1 MGQHVDRVVAPAALG
16 RAVLLARAAA
26 TLTAGA
32 VGLRLVADPR
42 PLVAALA
49 VVAGTALAGL
59 AVLSRHPHVV
69 RHPVS
74 VLAAD
79 TAAVLG
85 VLALDGGGVTFY
97 CCAVGASALAG
108 VLAGMWALPLAAA
121 HTALG
126 YTVAAAVLPA
136 GADPRLAGFVLT
148 FPIACVLAAV
158 GAAVATA
165 ALGRYVELSVR
176 VVASAQRTA
185 AASERARLARELH
198 DSVTKTLRGVSFA
211 ALALPQ
217 SLRRHPDLA
226 EQLAGT
232 VSARRLRGRREEAR
246 ELVDGLRLDTP
257 DSDFAETVQEICR
270 RWSQVVRH
278 PGAARHGARGPAGRG
293 AVRAVPHPAGGPAQR
308 RPARA
313 RPGTSASGPRR
324 ARRRLRLRIR
334 DDGRGFGLP
343 ADLSQLRA
351 AQHFG
356 LIGMAGMSRA
366 GPAADADSADGQR
379 TRRIGRLGST
389 VAPRTSAG
397 IARVGQS
404 RGRSVAGM
412 GDRLARTGADDRR
425 DHGAGRGRQPDR
437 AGGAARLPRRRRRRA
452 RGRRGR
458 RRAGG
463 RRAGPRASG
472 RP

>member
-1 MGQHVDRVVAPAALG
+1 M
-16 RAVLLARAAA
+16 LLARAAA

-42 PLVAALA
+42 PLLAALA
-49 VVAGTALAGL
+49 VVAGTTLAGL
-59 AVLSRHPHVV
+59 AVLSRHPHVA
-69 RHPVS
+69 RHPVP

-126 YTVAAAVLPA
+126 YLVAAAVLPA

-148 FPIACVLAAV
+148 FPIACVLAAA

-226 EQLAGT
+226 EQLADT
-232 VSARRLRGRREEAR
+232 VSRGASVAAEEAR
-246 ELVDGLRLDTP
+246 ELVDGLRLDAP
-257 DSDFAETVQEICR
+257 DSDFADTVQEICR
-270 RWSQVVRH
+270 RWSQVYGIPVRLATAPVDPPVAVRYELCRILQEALH
-278 PGAARHGARGPAGRG
+278 NVAQHASARHVGVAVRG
-293 AVRAVPHPAGGPAQR
+293 A
-308 RPARA
+308 
-313 RPGTSASGPRR
+313 PG
-324 ARRRLRLRIR
+324 RLELRIR

-356 LIGMAGMSRA
+356 LIGMYERA
-366 GPAADADSADGQR
+366 HTIDGS
-379 TRRIGRLGST
+379 LH
-389 VAPRTSAG
+389 VASSP
-397 IARVGQS
+397 
-404 RGRSVAGM
+404 
-412 GDRLARTGADDRR
+412 
-425 DHGAGRGRQPDR
+425 GRGTTVEVTVP
-437 AGGAARLPRRRRRRA
+437 A
-452 RGRRGR
+452 
-458 RRAGG
+458 
-463 RRAGPRASG
+463 
-472 RP
+472 